1 MRKILSALILSLFS
15 LLLVA
20 QTNFKPGIVIPAN
33 GDTLKGWIDYAN
45 WRVNPRKIEFRSAPE
60 DKSSVYYTVHEIQY
74 FEITGED
81 AYRRAIVIKD
91 MRPARADQITPE
103 TKDTIENDT
112 AFLRILVRGS
122 KLSLF
127 ELTDSKQHFYMQETG
142 AAPQELIYRFNAGAE
157 LGQVYEQD
165 LFKDQLKKYL
175 PENKSSRLERQIDHA
190 RYAVQDLSRIV
201 LVLNGGAADNVAGS
215 SDGNSTMTGT
225 GTIGSNG
232 AVLMGGSGR
241 KKLKTEFF
249 GSIGLDYS
257 KLTFTGDNV
266 IAAQSLHYNNSLSPI
281 FSVGMDVLS
290 NRNLND
296 LTLRVELA
304 YSQHTNKGTLH
315 SVNSIIGYQ
324 QDETF
329 TLTQRNFSPA
339 VSGLYNFRRSKK
351 IRPYVGAGVAI
362 NLSSYPKNIY
372 TLVSSDRPYYNDSTN
387 NYLDADKNWVSV
399 FLRAGV
405 RIDQHLE
412 VGVTGNIIGHI
423 TTYDHYSASPRTY
436 SLRIAY
442 FL

>member
-1 MRKILSALILSLFS
+1 MRKILSVLSLSLFS

-20 QTNFKPGIVIPAN
+20 QTNYKPGIVIPAN
-33 GDTLKGWIDYAN
+33 GDTLKGWIDYGN
-45 WRVNPRKIEFRSAPE
+45 WRVNPRKITFRQGAD
-60 DKSSVYYTVHEIQY
+60 DKASVSYTVSEIQY

-81 AYRRAIVIKD
+81 AYRRAIVTKD
-91 MRPARADQITPE
+91 MRPARADQINPD
-103 TKDTIENDT
+103 TKDTIEKDT

-127 ELTDSKQHFYMQETG
+127 ELTDSKQHFYLQETG
-142 AAPQELIYRFNAGAE
+142 DAPRELIYRFDAGTE
-157 LGQVYEQD
+157 LGQVYEHD

-175 PENKSSRLERQIDHA
+175 PENNSSALERQIDRA
-190 RYAVQDLSRIV
+190 RYAVQDLSKIV
-201 LVLNGGAADNVAGS
+201 LGLNGGAADNTTRS
-215 SDGNSTMTGT
+215 SNGNSVITGT
-225 GTIGSNG
+225 GSAGGNG

-249 GSIGLDYS
+249 GSVGLDYS

-266 IAAQSLHYNNSLSPI
+266 IEAQSLHYNNSFSPI

-304 YSQHTNKGTLH
+304 YSQHTYKGDLN
-315 SVNSIIGYQ
+315 SVNPIIGYQ
-324 QDETF
+324 QHETF
-329 TLTQRNFSPA
+329 TLAQKNFSPA
-339 VSGLYNFRRSKK
+339 VSGLYNFRRSKN

-362 NLSSYPKNIY
+362 NLSSYSKNTY
-372 TLVSSDRPYYNDSTN
+372 TLVSPDRPYYNDTTN
-387 NYLDADKNWVSV
+387 NYLDADKTWTSV

-405 RIDQHLE
+405 RIGHNLE
-412 VGVTGNIIGHI
+412 IGATGNIIGRI
-423 TTYDHYSASPRTY
+423 TTYVHYAAAPRTF
-436 SLRIAY
+436 SLRVAY

>member
-1 MRKILSALILSLFS
+1 MRKILFALSLSLFS
-15 LLLVA
+15 LLLTA

-33 GDTLKGWIDYAN
+33 GDTLKGWIDYSN

-60 DKSSVYYTVHEIQY
+60 DKSSVYYTVREIQY

-81 AYRRAIVIKD
+81 AYRRAIVTKD

-103 TKDTIENDT
+103 TRDTIENDT

-122 KLSLF
+122 QLSLF
-127 ELTDSKQHFYMQETG
+127 ELTDSKQHFYVQETG
-142 AAPQELIYRFNAGAE
+142 DVPRELIYRFNAGAE

-175 PENKSSRLERQIDHA
+175 PENSANTVERKIDKA

-201 LVLNGGAADNVAGS
+201 LELNGGASANGTGS
-215 SDGNSTMTGT
+215 SNGNNAMTGT
-225 GTIGSNG
+225 GSAGANG

-241 KKLKTEFF
+241 RKLKTEFF
-249 GSIGLDYS
+249 GSVGLDYS
-257 KLTFTGDNV
+257 KLTFSGDNV

-281 FSVGMDVLS
+281 VSVGLDVLS

-304 YSQHTNKGTLH
+304 YSQHTYKGTLH
-315 SVNSIIGYQ
+315 SINPIIGYQ

-329 TLTQRNFSPA
+329 TLTQKNFSPA

-351 IRPYVGAGVAI
+351 IRPYVGAGVAL
-362 NLSSYPKNIY
+362 NVSSYSRNLY
-372 TLVSSDRPYYNDSTN
+372 TLVSSDRPHYNDTTN

-405 RIDQHLE
+405 RVDRHWE
-412 VGVTGNIIGHI
+412 AGVTGNIIGHI
-423 TTYDHYSASPRTY
+423 TTFDHYTASPRTF
-436 SLRIAY
+436 SLRVAY